1 MEKKKAAKK
10 KALLYGREKVR
21 WMKRLAVNP
30 YETCATWQKK
40 RIWQGEEFYKKLYV
54 TYIQSLNTENSDEI
68 SKCANNFFRTL
79 VQMIEEESTREN
91 LRIPLLLAHG
101 VRDSALYWVLTAY
114 ASSDDRENLDEKIQ
128 KGIFNCIRTNREQ
141 SLAPLKMYLAWR
153 DESLMTL
160 EVCFGLLAVADHVH
174 TLARFLR
181 LNSLSENELGYYTSL
196 ETFSYM
202 LPFKAGDDMVGR
214 LSVMNI
220 AYMNDPNEGRTLQKC
235 LFKGDVP
242 FEGDLQHRKNAR
254 YPYVFLKC
262 FTPQIDFLPMWEMY
276 GDHAT
281 GCCLVLDWNPTQNK
295 QIEVPLYHV
304 CYLTNNGSAYKVNE
318 SNNAD
323 LEKREEIEQELKDLG
338 AICDILYA
346 TRDEIC
352 IEALHAFLNPILYL
366 FKEDS
371 YAYEREVR
379 IYYQYPEVDRRFRH
393 TSDNFGKLYV
403 ATDFP
408 IAIKEIIL
416 GSKFAERSEVMPFLQ
431 EQIDLMCQKCN
442 MPSPKITLSDIEY
455 R

>member
-1 MEKKKAAKK
+1 
-10 KALLYGREKVR
+10 
-21 WMKRLAVNP
+21 
-30 YETCATWQKK
+30 
-40 RIWQGEEFYKKLYV
+40 
-54 TYIQSLNTENSDEI
+54 
-68 SKCANNFFRTL
+68 
-79 VQMIEEESTREN
+79 
-91 LRIPLLLAHG
+91 
-101 VRDSALYWVLTAY
+101 
-114 ASSDDRENLDEKIQ
+114 
-128 KGIFNCIRTNREQ
+128 
-141 SLAPLKMYLAWR
+141 
-153 DESLMTL
+153 
-160 EVCFGLLAVADHVH
+160 
-174 TLARFLR
+174 
-181 LNSLSENELGYYTSL
+181 
-196 ETFSYM
+196 
-202 LPFKAGDDMVGR
+202 
-214 LSVMNI
+214 
-220 AYMNDPNEGRTLQKC
+220 
-235 LFKGDVP
+235 
-242 FEGDLQHRKNAR
+242 
-254 YPYVFLKC
+254 
-262 FTPQIDFLPMWEMY
+262 
-276 GDHAT
+276 
-281 GCCLVLDWNPTQNK
+281 VLDWNPTQNK